1 MGAETDR
8 VLGGR
13 MGKERGVRVGHE
25 GEGERGVL

>member
-8 VLGGR
+8 VLGGQN
-13 MGKERGVRVGHE
+13 GERKGCEGHE